1 MLLLLLAAPPWAA
14 ASAVAVAVADDGAA
28 PPPAVQP
35 ADVETDLQSWMH
47 GNTLTGG
54 WFGARQY
61 LLDLGIEPTLTYA
74 ADILANPV
82 GGRVR
87 KLRYFHDIFVGLD
100 FDLEKLVAIPGAEL
114 QVSMSSRAGHD
125 LSRDIG
131 NVFNVS
137 QTCCQP
143 QTRLVTLAW
152 HQALLDD
159 RLDLRVGHIVMGDD
173 FIVSPLY
180 ALFVTS
186 GIDANPGSL
195 GFNFPFSEYPDSSAG
210 LRIRGRPIE
219 PLSLSLGLY
228 DGNPNFT
235 GIHGTDFDFSFD
247 DGAVILAEV
256 QYRWVRGSG
265 AAALTGHYTLGGSYD
280 TGRFVPFD
288 GGGSAY
294 VHGNGGM
301 YAAVDQQVVS
311 FGDPAA
317 GRGLVPFAAVT
328 GAPATDINLVPF
340 FVNGGLVVQGPWAAR
355 PDDALLFGLVFG
367 RFSSALD
374 SPPGES
380 AMTYEMVLEWSYVI
394 QLTPWLQLQPDLQYV
409 IRPGGTGTIPDAL
422 VVGAQLALTL

>member
-1 MLLLLLAAPPWAA
+1 MLLLLLAAPP
-14 ASAVAVAVADDGAA
+14 SAT
-28 PPPAVQP
+28 

-47 GNTLTGG
+47 GETVTGG

-82 GGRVR
+82 GGQVR

-152 HQALLDD
+152 HQSLFED
-159 RLDLRVGHIVMGDD
+159 RLDVRVGHIVMGDD
-173 FIVSPLY
+173 FIASPLY

-219 PLSLSLGLY
+219 PLSLSLGVY

-280 TGRFVPFD
+280 TSRFVPFD
-288 GGGSAY
+288 GGGGSAC

-301 YAAVDQQVVS
+301 YAAVDQQVLS